1 MRSSYYR
8 NTVRSFVQIYFFFS
22 FLLTCQPVFQSI
34 GCWADSPE
42 DRAMATLEGKH
53 TQLKHQDYKTRVN
66 SLMKCAEAA
75 DENNL
80 KLFALQ
86 NGGQC
91 FGGSNNENTYY
102 KYGRSSQCEGENID
116 MSSNT

>member
-1 MRSSYYR
+1 
-8 NTVRSFVQIYFFFS
+8 
-22 FLLTCQPVFQSI
+22 
-34 GCWADSPE
+34 
-42 DRAMATLEGKH
+42 
-53 TQLKHQDYKTRVN
+53 
-66 SLMKCAEAA
+66 MKCAEAA

-116 MSSNT
+116 KSSNT

>member
-1 MRSSYYR
+1 
-8 NTVRSFVQIYFFFS
+8 
-22 FLLTCQPVFQSI
+22 
-34 GCWADSPE
+34 
-42 DRAMATLEGKH
+42 MATLEGKH
-53 TQLKHQDYKTRVN
+53 TQLKQHDYKTRVN

-91 FGGSNNENTYY
+91 FGGSNNENTYH
-102 KYGRSSQCEGENID
+102 KYGQSSQCEGENVD
-116 MSSNT
+116 LSSNT